1 MAQSTTG
8 IPNKSTGQE
17 LSAAEFNTLRSTVDN
32 NANDAEPR
40 FGIPGNTTTVSTTTY
55 TVLSTDRVVLIDD
68 DTAGGDVTVNL
79 PSAATLGDGWAITI
93 KKTGTTGTVTVD
105 PDGSE
110 TIDGASTKSIEQTNQ
125 SMAIV
130 SDGTVWRK
138 LFPTT
143 SNGWAYYKDA
153 TYTSGSPLT
162 LGNGV
167 RTQLTIDGLFGT
179 TTTDYL
185 PDGVAAFWDTSANKI
200 IPEKLGDSYDMR
212 LDLVV
217 DVPTNTETILIQLD
231 IGSGA
236 EINVVQRNVS
246 FVESGA
252 GQTVSIGFPIF
263 CLATFIANG
272 GKIYLTASSAGFDI
286 YEAAIF
292 LKRDFSPL

>member
-8 IPNKSTGQE
+8 IANKSTGQE
-17 LSAAEFNTLRSTVDN
+17 LPAAEFNTLRSTVDN
-32 NANDAEPR
+32 NATDAEPR
-40 FGIPGNTTTVSTTTY
+40 FGIPGSTTTVDTTTY
-55 TVLSTDRVVLIDD
+55 TVLSTDRVVLVDD
-68 DTAGGDVTVNL
+68 DTAGGDVTINL
-79 PSAATLGDGWAITI
+79 PSAATLGDGWAVTI
-93 KKTGTTGTVTVD
+93 KKTGTTGNITID

-110 TIDGASTKSIEQTNQ
+110 TIDGSATTTIEQTNQ
-125 SMAIV
+125 SMSII

-167 RTQLTIDGLFGT
+167 RTQLTIDGAFGT
-179 TTTDYL
+179 TNKDYL
-185 PDGVAAFWDTSANKI
+185 PDGVADFWDTTENKI
-200 IPEKLGDSYDMR
+200 IPEKLGDSYDLR
-212 LDLVV
+212 LDVKV
-217 DVPTNTETILIQLD
+217 DVPTNTEDITVQLD

-236 EINVVQRNVS
+236 EVNIVERTFS
-246 FVESGA
+246 FAESGD
-252 GQTVSIGFPIF
+252 GQRLLIGFPIF

-272 GKIYLTASSAGFDI
+272 GKIYLTASAAGFDI

-292 LKRDFSPL
+292 IKRDFSPL